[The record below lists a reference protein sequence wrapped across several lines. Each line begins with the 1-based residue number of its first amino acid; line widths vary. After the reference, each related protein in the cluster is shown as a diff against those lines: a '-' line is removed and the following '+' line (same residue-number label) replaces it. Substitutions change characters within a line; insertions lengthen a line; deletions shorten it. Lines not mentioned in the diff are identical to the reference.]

1 MDKALQHQQFN
12 QILDTHKGII
22 FKVARSYCH
31 DETDR
36 QDLIQEIL
44 IQIWQSLHT
53 YNNKYA
59 ITTWLYRV
67 SLNIAISHYRKSKTR
82 GKYFIALE
90 PGFDIS
96 NFLDNTEK
104 EQNLNL
110 LEQFISELKEIDK
123 ALMLLYLEDKNH
135 AEISEILGLSISNIS
150 NKIARIKEKLKSRFS
165 LNKI

>member
-1 MDKALQHQQFN
+1 MDKALQHQRFN
-12 QILDTHKGII
+12 EILATHKGII

-53 YNNKYA
+53 YNTKYA

-67 SLNIAISHYRKSKTR
+67 SLNTAISHYRKSKTR

-96 NFLDNTEK
+96 TFLDNTEK

-150 NKIARIKEKLKSRFS
+150 TKIARIKEKLKSRFS

>member
-1 MDKALQHQQFN
+1 MDKALQHQRFN
-12 QILDTHKGII
+12 EILDTHKGII
-22 FKVARSYCH
+22 FKIARSYCH

-53 YNNKYA
+53 YNSKYA

-67 SLNIAISHYRKSKTR
+67 SLNTAISHYRKSKTR

-96 NFLDNTEK
+96 TFLDNTEK

-123 ALMLLYLEDKNH
+123 ALMLLYLVDKNH

-150 NKIARIKEKLKSRFS
+150 TKIARIKEKLKSRFS

>member
-1 MDKALQHQQFN
+1 MDKANQHQQFSE
-12 QILDTHKGII
+12 ILEVHKGII
-22 FKVARSYCH
+22 FKIANSYCPNSI
-31 DETDR
+31 DR

-53 YNNKYA
+53 YNSQYA

-67 SLNIAISHYRKSKTR
+67 SLNTAISHYRKSKTR

-90 PGFDIS
+90 PDFDTRS
-96 NFLDNTEK
+96 FLDNTEK

-110 LEQFISELKEIDK
+110 LEKFISELKEIDK
-123 ALMLLYLEDKNH
+123 ALMLLYLEDKSH
-135 AEISEILGLSISNIS
+135 TEISEILGMSITNVST
-150 NKIARIKEKLKSRFS
+150 KIARIKEKLKKRFS